1 MDPLEKFVVLFRA
14 SIFDAT
20 FITAAV
26 LVGLLFA
33 SLFKNKKNRKKFTT
47 WFVVSAGVVFATW
60 LEIHALN
67 TGRWMYNELMPIIPI
82 LNVGLS
88 PTIQLGL
95 TGYLAYRA
103 IWWA

>member
-1 MDPLEKFVVLFRA
+1 
-14 SIFDAT
+14 
-20 FITAAV
+20 
-26 LVGLLFA
+26 
-33 SLFKNKKNRKKFTT
+33 
-47 WFVVSAGVVFATW
+47 
-60 LEIHALN
+60 
-67 TGRWMYNELMPIIPI
+67 MYNELMPIIPI